1 MSPFALGL
9 LVPLT
14 APAQTEAP
22 CLTISQ
28 PVDHWGPYQ
37 SKFKVGAVSLAF
49 KQGSANC
56 TFDTLDAG
64 RCLSVAPG
72 VIYVALGG
80 QETWFSIPE
89 NKHAEVRVEDGT
101 ASCTVRPLVRMD

>member
-1 MSPFALGL
+1 MLSFVLTL
-9 LVPLT
+9 LVPLA
-14 APAQTEAP
+14 APVQTEAP
-22 CLTISQ
+22 CQTIRR

-37 SKFKVGAVSLAF
+37 SKFKVGPVSLAF

-56 TFDTLDAG
+56 TFDTMDAG

-72 VIYVALGG
+72 VIYVALAG

-89 NKHAEVRVEDGT
+89 NKHAEVRVQDG
-101 ASCTVRPLVRMD
+101 AVSCTVRPLVRMD